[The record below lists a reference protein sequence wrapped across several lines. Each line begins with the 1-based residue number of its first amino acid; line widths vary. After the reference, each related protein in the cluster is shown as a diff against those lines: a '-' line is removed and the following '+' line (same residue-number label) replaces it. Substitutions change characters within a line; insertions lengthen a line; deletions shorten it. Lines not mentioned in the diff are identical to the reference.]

1 MDDGFVESIVDD
13 PFNNLSEFLSF
24 ETFLGLCSNNPSP
37 WDQFQPSYCS
47 SPIQPLPLSSPS
59 YSPMNISA
67 QSSVLLCGS
76 ERGLFN
82 GVEDE
87 DEVVFQQTEDQ
98 TGFKFNSGNGDEFR
112 SRGLVSTSS
121 IANETMVDII
131 PRPLGITVAE
141 KMLRALSLFKESS
154 GGGILAQVWM
164 PFKQGDK
171 IILSTCEQPFLL
183 DQMLAG
189 YREVSRGFI
198 FSATE
203 SQNTYLGLPGRVFIS
218 KMPEWTSNVVYYS
231 KGEYLRVQ
239 HAVDHEVRGSL
250 ALPIFGP
257 HDKVCCAVL
266 EVVTTKEKS
275 NFDQEMT
282 HVCRSLQAVNL
293 STIVAPRVHPQLCSK
308 NQKIAL
314 AEIVDILRALCHA
327 HMLPLALTW
336 VPCGYTDIISDE
348 FTRVNVGEGKDHSN
362 DKSILCIEEAACYVN
377 NKNMQDFMQACA
389 EHLLK
394 KGQGIAGKALESNH
408 PFFSPDV
415 KDYDIREYPLVHHA
429 RKFGLSAAVAIRI
442 RSTYTG
448 KDDYILEFF
457 LPINCTGSLEQQLL
471 LTNLSST
478 MQRICKSLRTVSDA
492 ELVGTKDSVVIHE
505 GGGYVPSTII
515 HGKSSQLVAS
525 DSELDS
531 KEHLTFHNFEHSDEA
546 RKPDVPHEQ
555 KRQLEKK
562 RSVVE
567 KNISLS
573 TLRQH
578 FSGSLKDAAKSLGV
592 CPTTLK
598 RICRQHGISR
608 WPSRKINKVNRS
620 LRKIQSVIDSDQG
633 VEAGLKFDALTGGLV
648 TATTMV
654 QDMEVHNIFPYHKT
668 AIARNS
674 KAIRSDVI
682 STFPTS
688 WMKDESHSLEIGR
701 DECSSGEHKPEF
713 VGDTFVSMTGKAEIG
728 TYSQDISMGSSEKE
742 GCDILGSSFESF
754 NFHDTSP
761 TSSSIEA
768 PDEMD
773 TARDDYFG
781 VIENSHPISSGIRI
795 SSNASLSTMNGSASS
810 SPNLRQRFLNRKTG
824 IEDGG
829 HRVTVKAT
837 YKEDTVRFKFEPS
850 AGYYQLFEEVGKRFK
865 LPTGTFLLKY
875 VDDEKE
881 LVMLSSDSD
890 LQECL
895 EVLESIGSL
904 CIKLSV
910 RDRPCAIGSSASS
923 NSLLGGS

>member
-37 WDQFQPSYCS
+37 SDQFQPSYCS
-47 SPIQPLPLSSPS
+47 SPVQPLPLSSPS

-67 QSSVLLCGS
+67 QNSVLLSGS

-87 DEVVFQQTEDQ
+87 DEMEFQQSEDQ
-98 TGFKFNSGNGDEFR
+98 TGFKFNSGDGGEFG
-112 SRGLVSTSS
+112 SKGLVSTSS
-121 IANETMVDII
+121 IANATMVDVI
-131 PRPLGITVAE
+131 PRPLGFTLAE

-171 IILSTCEQPFLL
+171 VILSTCEQPFLL
-183 DQMLAG
+183 DQILAG
-189 YREVSRGFI
+189 YREVSRGFT
-198 FSATE
+198 FSAME
-203 SQNTYLGLPGRVFIS
+203 SPNTSLGLPGRVFIS
-218 KMPEWTSNVVYYS
+218 QMPEWTSNVIYYS

-250 ALPIFGP
+250 ALPIFRP
-257 HDKVCCAVL
+257 HDKECCAVL
-266 EVVTTKEKS
+266 EVVTMKEKS
-275 NFDQEMT
+275 NFEQEMT

-293 STIVAPRVHPQLCSK
+293 STSAATRVHPQLCSK
-308 NQKIAL
+308 NQKVAL

-336 VPCGYTDIISDE
+336 IPCGYTDIINDE
-348 FTRVNVGEGKDHSN
+348 FTTVNVGEGKILSN

-389 EHLLK
+389 EHHLK

-408 PFFSPDV
+408 PFFSPDI

-457 LPINCTGSLEQQLL
+457 LPINCTGSSEQQLL

-492 ELVGTKDSVVIHE
+492 ELVGTEDSVV
-505 GGGYVPSTII
+505 I
-515 HGKSSQLVAS
+515 HGKSSQLVLS

-531 KEHLTFHNFEHSDEA
+531 KEHLAFHNFEHSNEA
-546 RKPDVPHEQ
+546 RKPVVAHEQ
-555 KRQLEKK
+555 KKQLEKK

-648 TATTMV
+648 AATTMV
-654 QDMEVHNIFPYHKT
+654 HDMEVHNIFPYHKT

-674 KAIRSDVI
+674 TSICSDVI

-688 WMKDESHSLEIGR
+688 WMKDESPSLEIGR
-701 DECSSGEHKPEF
+701 DECFSGEHKPEF
-713 VGDTFVSMTGKAEIG
+713 VGNTFVSMAGKAEIG
-728 TYSQDISMGSSEKE
+728 SFSQDISMDSSEKE
-742 GCDILGSSFESF
+742 RCDILGSSFESF
-754 NFHDTSP
+754 DCHNTSP

-768 PDEMD
+768 ADEMD
-773 TARDDYFG
+773 TARDEYFG
-781 VIENSHPISSGIRI
+781 VIENSHPTSSGMRN

-810 SPNLRQRFLNRKTG
+810 SPNPRQNFLKRKIG
-824 IEDGG
+824 IEDCG
-829 HRVTVKAT
+829 HRLTVKAT

-850 AGYYQLFEEVGKRFK
+850 AGYFQLFEEVGKRFK

-895 EVLESIGSL
+895 EVLESIGSR

-910 RDRPCAIGSSASS
+910 RDIPCAIGSSASS
-923 NSLLGGS
+923 NSLLLGGS